1 MRKNP
6 DPDYPLTPP
15 VGRSGRPI
23 GGGAGYSIAGVN
35 EFDELIDDIYHFS
48 ESQGLEI
55 DTLIHEEG
63 AGQLEI
69 NLRHGDP
76 IELADQVF
84 MFKRTIREAA
94 LKHDTYATFMAKPIQ
109 GQPGSA
115 MHIHQSVVDKKTGNN
130 VFTAE
135 DGTETDAFFHFIGGM
150 QKHVPNALVMFAPY
164 VNSYR
169 RLTQAASAPVNNK
182 WGYDNRTTA
191 FRVPRSDPA
200 ARRVENRIPS
210 SDANP
215 YLALAASLACGLIG
229 ITNKIKPDAPVAD
242 HRQRGRDR
250 PAARPARGRRPV
262 RGGRGAARAAR
273 QHRSSATYAAI
284 KRGRV
289 RDLHGGD
296 QPVGARVPAAQRLAQ
311 RSRRAMP
318 YQSPRSRPAFPG
330 TRTPPATRPDY
341 PPLDGDRARR
351 RRHRRRRLHRAVG
364 GRPSRQGGRRRR
376 ADRGASLRRRRFGA
390 QWRPARH
397 RPARLARRAGRRDRL
412 DARQG
417 AVRPRRRGQGASRS
431 NSPRSNGIDIDFM
444 PGPALGRAQ
453 AALCRRLPQTCRLH
467 ARARFGYP
475 HITFMDAEE
484 TAERLGS
491 THYFGGTR
499 DTGTGHIHPL
509 KLVIGTAR
517 VAAEAGAHLFENTRR
532 DRHRVAAAARC
543 R

>member
-1 MRKNP
+1 MMPPAKKDVRPKRARTPAFVKALRGVRNWKEASDWLEWRGIEDIECITPDQAGVARGKMMPSKKFTSNTSLALPSAVFMATISGGYPEDGNGFVYPEDDGDLKLMPDLSTLTVVPWEEDPTAAVICDLVHQDGRSVEFTPRNVLRRVLAAYDRRGLKPVVAPEIEFYLVRKNP

-15 VGRSGRPI
+15 VGRSGRAI

-115 MHIHQSVVDKKTGNN
+115 MHIHQSIIDKKTGRNI
-130 VFTAE
+130 FSAE
-135 DGTETDAFFHFIGGM
+135 DGSETEAFFHFIGGM
-150 QKHVPNALVMFAPY
+150 QQHVPNALVMFAPY

-229 ITNKIKPDAPVAD
+229 LTKKLEAEPAVLTTANEDEIDLPRGLLEAVDLFEAD
-242 HRQRGRDR
+242 TEL
-250 PAARPARGRRPV
+250 AAVLGQSFAT
-262 RGGRGAARAAR
+262 
-273 QHRSSATYAAI
+273 TYAAI
-284 KRGRV
+284 KR
-289 RDLHGGD
+289 
-296 QPVGARVPAAQRLAQ
+296 AE
-311 RSRRAMP
+311 
-318 YQSPRSRPAFPG
+318 FE
-330 TRTPPATRPDY
+330 
-341 PPLDGDRARR
+341 
-351 RRHRRRRLHRAVG
+351 
-364 GRPSRQGGRRRR
+364 
-376 ADRGASLRRRRFGA
+376 
-390 QWRPARH
+390 
-397 RPARLARRAGRRDRL
+397 
-412 DARQG
+412 
-417 AVRPRRRGQGASRS
+417 
-431 NSPRSNGIDIDFM
+431 
-444 PGPALGRAQ
+444 
-453 AALCRRLPQTCRLH
+453 
-467 ARARFGYP
+467 
-475 HITFMDAEE
+475 TFMEVISPW
-484 TAERLGS
+484 EREYL
-491 THYFGGTR
+491 
-499 DTGTGHIHPL
+499 L
-509 KLVIGTAR
+509 LNV
-517 VAAEAGAHLFENTRR
+517 
-532 DRHRVAAAARC
+532 
-543 R
+543 

>member
-1 MRKNP
+1 MPPAKKEARPSTRVGRARTPAYVKNRRGVKNWKEVGDWLEWRGIEDIECITPDQAGVARGKMMPSKKFTSNTSLALPSAVFMATISGGYPEDGNGFAYPEDDGDLKLMPDLSTLTVVPWEEDPTAQVICDLVHQDGRFVEFTPRNVLKRVVHLYAEDGLRPVVAPEIEFYLVRKNP

-15 VGRSGRPI
+15 VGRSGRAI

-76 IELADQVF
+76 VELADQVF

-115 MHIHQSVVDKKTGNN
+115 MHIHQSIVEKKSGSNI
-130 VFTAE
+130 FKGD
-135 DGTETDAFFHFIGGM
+135 DGAETDAFFHFIGGM

-169 RLTQAASAPVNNK
+169 RLTQAASAPVNTK

-229 ITNKIKPDAPVAD
+229 LRNKIKPDAPVVTTANED
-242 HRQRGRDR
+242 EIDLPRGLLEAVDLFE
-250 PAARPARGRRPV
+250 GDDEL
-262 RGGRGAARAAR
+262 RAMLG
-273 QHRSSATYAAI
+273 SSFVSTYTAI
-284 KRGRV
+284 KR
-289 RDLHGGD
+289 
-296 QPVGARVPAAQRLAQ
+296 AE
-311 RSRRAMP
+311 
-318 YQSPRSRPAFPG
+318 FE
-330 TRTPPATRPDY
+330 
-341 PPLDGDRARR
+341 
-351 RRHRRRRLHRAVG
+351 
-364 GRPSRQGGRRRR
+364 
-376 ADRGASLRRRRFGA
+376 
-390 QWRPARH
+390 
-397 RPARLARRAGRRDRL
+397 
-412 DARQG
+412 
-417 AVRPRRRGQGASRS
+417 
-431 NSPRSNGIDIDFM
+431 
-444 PGPALGRAQ
+444 
-453 AALCRRLPQTCRLH
+453 
-467 ARARFGYP
+467 
-475 HITFMDAEE
+475 TFMEVISPW
-484 TAERLGS
+484 EREFL
-491 THYFGGTR
+491 
-499 DTGTGHIHPL
+499 L
-509 KLVIGTAR
+509 LNV
-517 VAAEAGAHLFENTRR
+517 
-532 DRHRVAAAARC
+532 
-543 R
+543 

>member
-1 MRKNP
+1 MPPAKKEVRPSSRGGRIRTPAFVKNQRGVKNWKEVGAWLEWRGIEDIECITPDQAGVARGKMMPSKKFTSNTSLALPSAVFMTTISGGYPEDGNGFHYPEDDGDLKLMPDLSTLTVVPWEEDPTAAVICDLVHQDGRSVEFTPRNVLKRVLAAYDKRGLKPVVAPEIEFYLVRKNP

-15 VGRSGRPI
+15 VGRSGRAI

-94 LKHDTYATFMAKPIQ
+94 LKHEIYATFMAKPIQ

-115 MHIHQSVVDKKTGNN
+115 MHIHQSIIDKKTGRN
-130 VFTAE
+130 VFSAE
-135 DGTETDAFFHFIGGM
+135 DGSETEAFFHFLGGM

-169 RLTQAASAPVNNK
+169 RLTQSASAPVNNK

-229 ITNKIKPDAPVAD
+229 MTNKIKAEPPVLTTANEAEIDLPRSLLEAVDLFEAD
-242 HRQRGRDR
+242 EELCALLGKSF
-250 PAARPARGRRPV
+250 A
-262 RGGRGAARAAR
+262 
-273 QHRSSATYAAI
+273 ATYAAI
-284 KRGRV
+284 KR
-289 RDLHGGD
+289 
-296 QPVGARVPAAQRLAQ
+296 AE
-311 RSRRAMP
+311 
-318 YQSPRSRPAFPG
+318 FE
-330 TRTPPATRPDY
+330 
-341 PPLDGDRARR
+341 
-351 RRHRRRRLHRAVG
+351 
-364 GRPSRQGGRRRR
+364 
-376 ADRGASLRRRRFGA
+376 
-390 QWRPARH
+390 
-397 RPARLARRAGRRDRL
+397 
-412 DARQG
+412 
-417 AVRPRRRGQGASRS
+417 
-431 NSPRSNGIDIDFM
+431 
-444 PGPALGRAQ
+444 
-453 AALCRRLPQTCRLH
+453 
-467 ARARFGYP
+467 
-475 HITFMDAEE
+475 TFMEVISPW
-484 TAERLGS
+484 EREYL
-491 THYFGGTR
+491 
-499 DTGTGHIHPL
+499 L
-509 KLVIGTAR
+509 LNV
-517 VAAEAGAHLFENTRR
+517 
-532 DRHRVAAAARC
+532 
-543 R
+543 

>member
-1 MRKNP
+1 MTPVKKDVRSKRSRSPAFVNNLRGVKSWKDANAWLEYRGIEDIECITPDQAGVARGKMMPSSKFTSNTSLALPSAVFMATISGGYPEDGNGFVYPEDDGDLKMVPDLSTLTVVPWEDDPTAAVICDLVHQDGRTVEFTPRNVLKNVVAAYDKLGLKPVVAPEIEFYLVHKNP

-15 VGRSGRPI
+15 VGRSGRAI

-94 LKHDTYATFMAKPIQ
+94 LKHNIYATFMAKPIQ

-115 MHIHQSVVDKKTGNN
+115 MHIHQSLIDKKTGANI
-130 VFTAE
+130 FTAG
-135 DGTETDAFFHFIGGM
+135 DGSETDQFFHFIGGM
-150 QKHVPNALVMFAPY
+150 QKHVPNALVMLAPY

-229 ITNKIKPDAPVAD
+229 LKNRLESEAPVVTTANED
-242 HRQRGRDR
+242 EIDLPRGLLEAVDLFEQDEEL
-250 PAARPARGRRPV
+250 ASLLGKTFAT
-262 RGGRGAARAAR
+262 
-273 QHRSSATYAAI
+273 TYAAI
-284 KRGRV
+284 KR
-289 RDLHGGD
+289 
-296 QPVGARVPAAQRLAQ
+296 AE
-311 RSRRAMP
+311 
-318 YQSPRSRPAFPG
+318 FE
-330 TRTPPATRPDY
+330 
-341 PPLDGDRARR
+341 
-351 RRHRRRRLHRAVG
+351 
-364 GRPSRQGGRRRR
+364 
-376 ADRGASLRRRRFGA
+376 
-390 QWRPARH
+390 
-397 RPARLARRAGRRDRL
+397 
-412 DARQG
+412 
-417 AVRPRRRGQGASRS
+417 
-431 NSPRSNGIDIDFM
+431 
-444 PGPALGRAQ
+444 
-453 AALCRRLPQTCRLH
+453 
-467 ARARFGYP
+467 
-475 HITFMDAEE
+475 TFMEVISPW
-484 TAERLGS
+484 EREYL
-491 THYFGGTR
+491 
-499 DTGTGHIHPL
+499 L
-509 KLVIGTAR
+509 LNV
-517 VAAEAGAHLFENTRR
+517 
-532 DRHRVAAAARC
+532 
-543 R
+543 

>member
-1 MRKNP
+1 MPPVKKDARPKRARTPAFVKNLRGVKSWKEASAWLEWRGIEDIECITPDQAGVARGKMMPSKKFTSNTSLALPSAVFMATISGDYPEDGNGFVYPEDDGDLKLLPDLSTLTVVPWEEDPTAAVICDLVHQDGRLVEFTPRNVLRRVLAAYDKRGLKPVVAPEIEFYLVRKNP

-15 VGRSGRPI
+15 VGRSGRAI

-115 MHIHQSVVDKKTGNN
+115 MHIHQSIIDKKTGRNI
-130 VFTAE
+130 FTAE
-135 DGTETDAFFHFIGGM
+135 DGSESDAFFHFIGGM
-150 QKHVPNALVMFAPY
+150 QKHVPNALVMLAPY

-229 ITNKIKPDAPVAD
+229 MTNKAKAEPPVLTTANEDEIDLPRGLLEAVDLFEAD
-242 HRQRGRDR
+242 EEL
-250 PAARPARGRRPV
+250 AAVLGKSFAT
-262 RGGRGAARAAR
+262 
-273 QHRSSATYAAI
+273 TYAAI
-284 KRGRV
+284 KR
-289 RDLHGGD
+289 
-296 QPVGARVPAAQRLAQ
+296 AE
-311 RSRRAMP
+311 
-318 YQSPRSRPAFPG
+318 FE
-330 TRTPPATRPDY
+330 
-341 PPLDGDRARR
+341 
-351 RRHRRRRLHRAVG
+351 
-364 GRPSRQGGRRRR
+364 
-376 ADRGASLRRRRFGA
+376 
-390 QWRPARH
+390 
-397 RPARLARRAGRRDRL
+397 
-412 DARQG
+412 
-417 AVRPRRRGQGASRS
+417 
-431 NSPRSNGIDIDFM
+431 
-444 PGPALGRAQ
+444 
-453 AALCRRLPQTCRLH
+453 
-467 ARARFGYP
+467 
-475 HITFMDAEE
+475 TFMEVISPW
-484 TAERLGS
+484 EREYL
-491 THYFGGTR
+491 
-499 DTGTGHIHPL
+499 L
-509 KLVIGTAR
+509 LNV
-517 VAAEAGAHLFENTRR
+517 
-532 DRHRVAAAARC
+532 
-543 R
+543 